1 MRLKALPAIALPAIA
16 LLLGATQAAAQKQPV
31 TPASTRAEAPPR
43 AVSSVVQ
50 PHVMLAGEP
59 IVYVGGTRREFHT
72 TMDSTA
78 PWVAGADG
86 LTYYRRDCYVAKGV
100 LPGGHVYFKTEK
112 DAYVS
117 DYRHS
122 TIPGCYSRA
131 WNVGYDISR
140 GAVPLLPSQQWPTSR
155 R

>member
-1 MRLKALPAIALPAIA
+1 MRLRALPAIALPAIA
-16 LLLGATQAAAQKQPV
+16 LLLVTTQAGAQKQPV
-31 TPASTRAEAPPR
+31 TPASTRAESPPR
-43 AVSSVVQ
+43 AVSAVVQ

-59 IVYVGGTRREFHT
+59 IVFVGGTRREFHA

-100 LPGGHVYFKTEK
+100 LPGGPVYFKTEK

-122 TIPGCYSRA
+122 VIPGCYSRA

-140 GAVPLLPSQQWPTSR
+140 GLASLLPNQQWPTSR